1 MDLVTIQSPNMSKSK
16 KMFVC
21 VWEEIAHHSMK
32 HEAKRIY
39 RVDENTTSLLHFVR
53 LFYSLN

>member
-1 MDLVTIQSPNMSKSK
+1 MSKSK

-39 RVDENTTSLLHFVR
+39 RVDENTTSLLHLVR